1 MKIVTDGS
9 VDMPEGWQE
18 KYGIDMVPLWVQFGN
33 ETYLQGVDIGPW
45 NFYRIVREKHIFP
58 KTSLPSPQQVVQFYR
73 KIAKKGDSVL
83 SIHLTNTLSGTF
95 GIFQMA
101 ARELVGEIQVY
112 AFDSGGGSAALGLM
126 CREARLMEMAGSSI
140 QDILNRLESIRNKLT
155 IMFTVDNLEF
165 ARLSGRINALQSAL
179 SSLLNIKPI
188 IILRDGLLQVV
199 GKVRTRQKALDRIL
213 ETAREK
219 VGKQRVVMAV
229 VHAADPDMAQDVA
242 EKAKSLFNVKEV
254 IVTELSIPVA
264 AHLGPGAIG
273 IITYPDED

>member
-1 MKIVTDGS
+1 
-9 VDMPEGWQE
+9 
-18 KYGIDMVPLWVQFGN
+18 
-33 ETYLQGVDIGPW
+33 
-45 NFYRIVREKHIFP
+45 
-58 KTSLPSPQQVVQFYR
+58 
-73 KIAKKGDSVL
+73 
-83 SIHLTNTLSGTF
+83 
-95 GIFQMA
+95 
-101 ARELVGEIQVY
+101 
-112 AFDSGGGSAALGLM
+112 
-126 CREARLMEMAGSSI
+126 MEMAGSSM

-242 EKAKSLFNVKEV
+242 EKAKILFNVKEV